1 MFPCLSVKA
10 SDFAEQLGME
20 QGEFDSILDEDK
32 TLQFDIPFV
41 YAEETGNYTIQEDIK
56 LNSSGVS
63 FYWEHK
69 PYINNVSYGSSVL
82 SFGTVKTVTN
92 IALSLTMT
100 LYNDNKLLF
109 NQSGTLYLK
118 LVAYSTKG
126 TLRLTRVGDYVTEIG
141 IATDPSDINA
151 FIELEIPNTLADLV
165 KVEIILDG
173 PVKQGTGDNYLA
185 GGIVKYGYTLHTSVS
200 GSDSS
205 KSIFDLLKGFV
216 SSFWQNTMGSIA
228 NVFSFLSNFVS
239 NFWNSFSEKIGALF
253 RFLEDF
259 VKGFWSALSVSLE
272 TAYDYLTEKVSV
284 LFQYFKDFIL
294 EFWSDL
300 GESLRSAYD
309 YLTEKISELFQYFKD
324 FILSFWNTFVEKL
337 ESGFDYLTNKIYG
350 LFLPPKDYIKNWLN
364 SYYLQFKDKMGVFG
378 YIHDYTINLINLFY
392 SVDYG
397 EPILTFP
404 RMTLTIPN
412 YDTYTICEAQKI
424 NLNDLVKDI
433 PSAVDALHFGTSVIM
448 TFWLVSYS
456 RKVFNDILK

>member
-1 MFPCLSVKA
+1 MFPCLTAKA

-20 QGEFDSILDEDK
+20 QEEFDSILDEDK
-32 TLQFDIPFV
+32 TLEFDIPFV

-56 LNSSGVS
+56 LNTSGVS

-141 IATDPSDINA
+141 IAADPSDINA
-151 FIELEIPNTLADLV
+151 MIELEIPNTLADLV

-185 GGIVKYGYTLHTSVS
+185 GGIAKYGYTLHTSVS

-239 NFWNSFSEKIGALF
+239 NFWTSFSEKIGTLF

-300 GESLRSAYD
+300 GVSLRSAYD

-324 FILSFWNTFVEKL
+324 FILSFWNTFKEKL
-337 ESGFDYLTNKIYG
+337 ESGFDYLTNRIYE
-350 LFLPPKDYIKNWLN
+350 LFVPPEDYIKNWIDYHY
-364 SYYLQFKDKMGVFG
+364 SYFNDKMGAFG
-378 YIHDYTINLINLFY
+378 YIQNYLINLVKMFY
-392 SVDYG
+392 TIDYG
-397 EPILTFP
+397 KPIITFP
-404 RMTLTIPN
+404 GISVTIPN
-412 YDTYTICEAQKI
+412 YDTYVICETQRI

-433 PSAVDALHFGTSVIM
+433 PLGVETLRFGTSVIM
-448 TFWLVSYS
+448 TFWLISYS
-456 RKVFNDILK
+456 RKIVNDILM